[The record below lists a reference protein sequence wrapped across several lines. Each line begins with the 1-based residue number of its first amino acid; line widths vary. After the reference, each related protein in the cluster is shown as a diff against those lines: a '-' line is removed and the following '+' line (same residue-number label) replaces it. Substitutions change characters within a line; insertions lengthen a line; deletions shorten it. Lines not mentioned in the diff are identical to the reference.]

1 MRTTIDRAG
10 RIVIPKTIRE
20 QVGLTPGAEV
30 EIELRD
36 GRIEIEPATV
46 PMRIAYR
53 GGRPVIETDVPMPP
67 LTAEDVRETLERS
80 RA

>member
-10 RIVIPKTIRE
+10 RIVIPKTIRD
-20 QVGLTPGAEV
+20 QVGLAPGTEID
-30 EIELRD
+30 IELRD
-36 GRIEIEPATV
+36 GRIEIEPAPV

-53 GGRPVIETDVPMPP
+53 GGRPVIETDVSMPP
-67 LTAEDVRETLERS
+67 LTAEDVRETLERT